1 MMNWKVMIGCQALLC
16 CVNGHFSRQLLISHN
31 NCSLDGQRNNKCHTT
46 FIQDDVDADDAHL
59 NLWKPKMFPHYTD
72 TKIILAHCCGPRETN
87 QKTAAG
93 TKMGPF
99 LFCSLSP
106 PPPMHTHAYTHTCL
120 PWQMACD
127 VPLWTW
133 HERVHSLSPGLTE
146 RQPRPAEGT
155 PECLYTLDV
164 TLSESF
170 HLLGWGQRE
179 PTEETQQYWLRR
191 VRCWVT
197 AQQQLQQS
205 SF

>member
-1 MMNWKVMIGCQALLC
+1 MGREK
-16 CVNGHFSRQLLISHN
+16 
-31 NCSLDGQRNNKCHTT
+31 NKCHTT
-46 FIQDDVDADDAHL
+46 FTQDITQMML
-59 NLWKPKMFPHYTD
+59 ISIYENPKCSRITPTPKSYWHTVAGQRRQTRRLRQELRWDHFCVVPFP
-72 TKIILAHCCGPRETN
+72 L
-87 QKTAAG
+87 
-93 TKMGPF
+93 
-99 LFCSLSP
+99 L
-106 PPPMHTHAYTHTCL
+106 PPMHTHAYTHTCL

-170 HLLGWGQRE
+170 HLLGRGQRE
-179 PTEETQQYWLRR
+179 PTEEAQQYWLRR

-197 AQQQLQQS
+197 AKQQLQQS
-205 SF
+205 S